1 MPVKGRASSNLVLG
15 TRSAERFRNR
25 NSLRALRLHRHPP
38 HFCYLCLR
46 ATELTHGSWCLLK
59 GVQVQILFWAH
70 GARRG
75 FGIEIL
81 SALCV
86 YIGTLPI
93 FATFASAQ
101 QSLHTMARILGMGN
115 ALMDIITHIQS
126 DATLDRL
133 GLRKGAMHLVDIDTM
148 RLALSLT
155 KDCPRRTMAGG
166 SAANTI
172 RSIARLGVG
181 GGFIGKIGHDRQG
194 ELVAQS
200 LTTAGIR
207 PLLRQS
213 RARTGHALALVT
225 PDIERTFATFLG
237 AAGTLNTNDLS
248 PSDFVGFDFFHIEG
262 FIAQNHT
269 LLERALAI
277 AKSAQLHTSIDLGS
291 SNIVDE
297 NHGFLRRVLPKYVDI
312 IFANQDEARVFTGK
326 STDEALK
333 EIAQL
338 CSVAV
343 VKLGPR
349 GAIARR
355 GDETAAASAID
366 VPCVDTTGCGDHFN
380 AGFIYGLMHEWPLQQ
395 CLHFGCYM
403 GACII
408 QSVGAS
414 MPETLWPQIRA
425 HAESIA
431 G

>member
-1 MPVKGRASSNLVLG
+1 M
-15 TRSAERFRNR
+15 F
-25 NSLRALRLHRHPP
+25 
-38 HFCYLCLR
+38 
-46 ATELTHGSWCLLK
+46 LL
-59 GVQVQILFWAH
+59 
-70 GARRG
+70 
-75 FGIEIL
+75 
-81 SALCV
+81 
-86 YIGTLPI
+86 
-93 FATFASAQ
+93 
-101 QSLHTMARILGMGN
+101 
-115 ALMDIITHIQS
+115 
-126 DATLDRL
+126 L
-133 GLRKGAMHLVDIDTM
+133 GLL
-148 RLALSLT
+148 
-155 KDCPRRTMAGG
+155 
-166 SAANTI
+166 
-172 RSIARLGVG
+172 
-181 GGFIGKIGHDRQG
+181 GGFI
-194 ELVAQS
+194 
-200 LTTAGIR
+200 TGIS
-207 PLLRQS
+207 PCILPVLP
-213 RARTGHALALVT
+213 AL
-225 PDIERTFATFLG
+225 FLG

-269 LLERALAI
+269 LLERALAV

-291 SNIVDE
+291 STIVDE